1 MINQNDILAA
11 LQNGQDPQDI
21 AQAFTDALNG
31 AIKAHAEDQKKTK
44 LTEQKLED
52 AGNLL
57 NAANDFLHNYYP
69 DIVEHIDLSDVLSAQ
84 DFVDICDEAYKVT
97 TTLTTATTKASKAS
111 ADPILS
117 FLAENGLLS

>member
-21 AQAFTDALNG
+21 AKAFTDALNG
-31 AIKAHAEDQKKTK
+31 AIKAHAEDQKQTK
-44 LTEQKLED
+44 LTAQKLED
-52 AGNLL
+52 ADNLL
-57 NAANDFLHNYYP
+57 KAANDFLHTYYP
-69 DIVEHIDLSDVLSAQ
+69 DIVEHIDLSDVLNAQ
-84 DFVDICDEAYKVT
+84 DFVDICDEAYKATTALT
-97 TTLTTATTKASKAS
+97 TTTTKASKAN

>member
-69 DIVEHIDLSDVLSAQ
+69 DIVEHIDLYDVLSAQ
-84 DFVDICDEAYKVT
+84 DFVDICDEAYKAT
-97 TTLTTATTKASKAS
+97 TALTTATSKASKAGT
-111 ADPILS
+111 DPILS

>member
-31 AIKAHAEDQKKTK
+31 AIKAHAEDQKQTK
-44 LTEQKLED
+44 LAAQKLED
-52 AGNLL
+52 ADNLL
-57 NAANDFLHNYYP
+57 KAANDFLHNYYP
-69 DIVEHIDLSDVLSAQ
+69 DIVDHVDLSDVLSAQ
-84 DFVDICDEAYKVT
+84 DFVDICDEAYK
-97 TTLTTATTKASKAS
+97 ATNALVTKAPKTNT
-111 ADPILS
+111 DPILS

>member
-69 DIVEHIDLSDVLSAQ
+69 DIVEHIDLYDVLSAQ
-84 DFVDICDEAYKVT
+84 DFVDICDEVYKAT
-97 TTLTTATTKASKAS
+97 TALTTATSKASKAGT
-111 ADPILS
+111 DPILS

>member
-21 AQAFTDALNG
+21 AQAFTDALND
-31 AIKAHAEDQKKTK
+31 AIKAHAEDQKQTK
-44 LTEQKLED
+44 LTAQKLED

-57 NAANDFLHNYYP
+57 TAANDFLHTYYP

-84 DFVDICDEAYKVT
+84 DFVDICDEAYK
-97 TTLTTATTKASKAS
+97 ATTKASKTS

>member
-21 AQAFTDALNG
+21 AQAFTSALNG
-31 AIKAHAEDQKKTK
+31 AIKAHAEDQKQTK
-44 LTEQKLED
+44 LTAQKLED

-57 NAANDFLHNYYP
+57 TAANDFLHTYYP

-84 DFVDICDEAYKVT
+84 DFVDICDEAYKAT
-97 TTLTTATTKASKAS
+97 TALTAATTKASKTS

>member
-31 AIKAHAEDQKKTK
+31 AIKAHAEDQKQTK
-44 LTEQKLED
+44 LTAQKLED
-52 AGNLL
+52 AGNLIK
-57 NAANDFLHNYYP
+57 AANDFLHNYYP

-84 DFVDICDEAYKVT
+84 DFVDVCDEAYK
-97 TTLTTATTKASKAS
+97 ATTVLAAVPAKTSKAG
-111 ADPILS
+111 ADLILS

>member
-69 DIVEHIDLSDVLSAQ
+69 DIVEHIDLYDVLSAQ
-84 DFVDICDEAYKVT
+84 DFVDICDEAYKATTALT
-97 TTLTTATTKASKAS
+97 TTTSKASKAGT
-111 ADPILS
+111 DPILS